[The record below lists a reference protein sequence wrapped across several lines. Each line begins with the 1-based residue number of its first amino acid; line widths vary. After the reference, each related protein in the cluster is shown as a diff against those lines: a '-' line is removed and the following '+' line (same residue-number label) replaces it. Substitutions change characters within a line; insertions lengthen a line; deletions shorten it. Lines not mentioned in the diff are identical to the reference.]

1 MSSVMKHYESEVGNQ
16 REKKQR
22 TDYFGLRIIVVVPTG
37 KTYFVEKL
45 VARALDT
52 RVRVRVRVRV
62 RAEGVVGG
70 DKAWWGGVR

>member
-1 MSSVMKHYESEVGNQ
+1 MSSVMNLKLAIK
-16 REKKQR
+16 EKKQR

-37 KTYFVEKL
+37 KRYFVEKL

-52 RVRVRVRVRV
+52 RVRVRAV
-62 RAEGVVGG
+62 GVVGG